1 MFGRTVG
8 LTGLSMILCTI
19 LAAPNALASELK
31 IFTARAVATVL
42 DKIGPDFERM
52 TGHKMS
58 VVVAFSSELVERINA
73 GEAFDLIAVPPP
85 AIDRLIDGGKVA
97 ADSKVNLVRLQT
109 ESRFVQVPRSL
120 TSAL

>member
-1 MFGRTVG
+1 
-8 LTGLSMILCTI
+8 MILCTI